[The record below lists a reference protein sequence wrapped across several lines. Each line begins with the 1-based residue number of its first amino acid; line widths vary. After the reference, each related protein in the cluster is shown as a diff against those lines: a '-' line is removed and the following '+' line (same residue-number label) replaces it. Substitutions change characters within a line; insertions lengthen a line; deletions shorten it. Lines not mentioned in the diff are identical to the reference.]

1 MKYNL
6 KNRPKPKFD
15 LGSPYCGGWLR
26 TYTEWF
32 KGFQKEL
39 REKEQISRKFKTS
52 VCQEIKADFIKEI
65 LGE

>member
-1 MKYNL
+1 MKHNL

-15 LGSPYCGGWLR
+15 VESPYCGGWLR

-32 KGFQKEL
+32 KGFKKEL
-39 REKEQISRKFKTS
+39 QYFYDNSVTITDEERKL
-52 VCQEIKADFIKEI
+52 IKEI

>member
-1 MKYNL
+1 MKFNL

-32 KGFQKEL
+32 KGFKKEL
-39 REKEQISRKFKTS
+39 QYFYDNSVTMTDEERKL
-52 VCQEIKADFIKEI
+52 IKEI